1 MPDNKSTLP
10 AVHIFAA
17 FNKFDRMYFCRR
29 LVFVL
34 FIAFYISQVH
44 AQQPVPLR
52 PRSDSS
58 AKHLDKIILKAVDS
72 VRTKMEP
79 KREFRGAWVATVENI
94 DWPNAPGLPVDEQ
107 KKELTDL
114 FDSLQDAGINAIMFQ
129 IRPAADAFYAKSRE
143 PWSKWLTGKQGLAPN
158 PLYDPLAFAITEAH
172 KRGMELHA
180 WFNPYRATNDNKYSA
195 LSPTHITNI
204 KPEWFFTYGG
214 KKQFNP
220 GIPEVRDYIIKV
232 FLDVVDNYDIDGVH
246 IDDYFYPYQIDGQH
260 INDAATFNAY
270 GGNFTDIKDW
280 RRHNVD
286 TLIEMLSDSIHK
298 HKPRMK
304 FGVSPFG
311 IWANESQNPEGSETN
326 GGSSYYET
334 FADSRKWIKEG
345 WLDYINPQLY
355 WPLNDRFAAFNK
367 LVDWW
372 SDNTYNRHLYIG
384 MAAYRLNERRRG
396 SKFKDPA
403 AMPDEIKYL
412 RENPRV
418 QGSVYFSAKSL
429 VNNPL
434 GFTDSLKTNYYK
446 YPALPPEMLW
456 LDSVPP
462 NRPAALTAVATLK
475 NTIELKWTTPLPAKD
490 NEPVY
495 GYVIY
500 RFEPGDKINTDD
512 PQYILNIEYNTST
525 TYTDDTADKGKTYRY
540 IVTAIDRLKN
550 ESGSSPVATVTM
562 KY

>member
-1 MPDNKSTLP
+1 
-10 AVHIFAA
+10 
-17 FNKFDRMYFCRR
+17 MYFGRR

-34 FIAFYISQVH
+34 FTCFYILHVQG
-44 AQQPVPLR
+44 QQPVPSQ

-58 AKHLDKIILKAVDS
+58 AKRLDQAILKAIDS
-72 VRTKMEP
+72 VQAKTEP
-79 KREFRGAWVATVENI
+79 KREFRAAWVATVENI
-94 DWPNAPGLPVDEQ
+94 DWPSAPGLPVGQQ

-114 FDSLQDAGINAIMFQ
+114 FDFLQEAGMNAIMFQ

-143 PWSKWLTGKQGLAPN
+143 PWSKWLTGKQGQAPD
-158 PLYDPLAFAITEAH
+158 PLYDPLEFAITEAH

-180 WFNPYRATNDNKYSA
+180 WFNPYRATNDNKYAA

-214 KKQFNP
+214 QKQFDP
-220 GIPEVRDYIIKV
+220 GIPEVRDYIVKV

-246 IDDYFYPYQIDGQH
+246 MDDYFYPYKIEGQRL
-260 INDAATFNAY
+260 NDAATFNAY
-270 GGNFTDIKDW
+270 GGNFTDINDW

-298 HKPRMK
+298 HKPRVK

-311 IWANESQNPEGSETN
+311 IWANKFQNPDGSDTH
-326 GGSSYYET
+326 GLPSYYEL

-345 WLDYINPQLY
+345 WLDYINPQIY
-355 WPLNDRFAAFNK
+355 FPMGDRNVPFEK
-367 LVDWW
+367 LLDWW

-384 MAAYRLNERRRG
+384 MAAYRLNERRKG

-403 AMPDEIKYL
+403 ALPNEIKYL
-412 RENPRV
+412 RGNPRV

-429 VNNPL
+429 ENNPL
-434 GFTDSLKTNYYK
+434 GITDSLKENYYK

-456 LDSVPP
+456 LDSVAPKPP
-462 NRPAALTAVATLK
+462 VALTAVAMPK
-475 NTIELKWTTPLPAKD
+475 NTVELKWVAPPQAED

-500 RFEPGDKINTDD
+500 RFEGDEKINTDD
-512 PQYILNIEYNTST
+512 PKYILNIEYNTNT
-525 TYTDDTADKGKTYRY
+525 TYTDDTAEKGKTYRY
-540 IVTAIDRLKN
+540 IVTALDRLKN
-550 ESGSSPVATVTM
+550 ESDASSMVTVALH
-562 KY
+562 